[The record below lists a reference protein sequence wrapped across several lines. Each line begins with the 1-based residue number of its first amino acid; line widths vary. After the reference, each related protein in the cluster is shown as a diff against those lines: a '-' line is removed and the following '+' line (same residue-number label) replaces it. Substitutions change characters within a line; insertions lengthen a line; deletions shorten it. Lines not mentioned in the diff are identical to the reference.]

1 MTNETSIKFGNQK
14 HLEDRDVMVWQEE
27 MDELKRRLEMA
38 RGMGGKAVSYTHL
51 TLPTSDL
58 V

>member
-38 RGMGGKAVSYTHL
+38 RGMGGKEGI
-51 TLPTSDL
+51 DL
-58 V
+58 SLIHI